1 MFNYVGKRKLGE
13 DQHNPSTSNK
23 RLKLSIDAIESERTD
38 ASTTHQT
45 LSSHDTGIM
54 CMHACKGQCILQTQG
69 YITTESAIQTMTLYY
84 IR

>member
-23 RLKLSIDAIESERTD
+23 RLKLSIDAIESERTG
-38 ASTTHQT
+38 ASTTHKT

-54 CMHACKGQCILQTQG
+54 CMHACKASAYYKPKLTLQLKV
-69 YITTESAIQTMTLYY
+69 LYKQWHCS
-84 IR
+84 I